1 MMQLVRFNPTREMVS
16 FQNRF
21 NQLFDN
27 FFYPDARG
35 VEPTSEPSWN
45 PRVDIYDEKDNIV
58 VKAEL
63 PGIEKKDVAVDL
75 KGRVLTLKGERSYD
89 NEVKEDKYFRRE
101 IHFGRFERSFTLPGE
116 VNPEAVNAEY
126 KDGVLKINIP
136 KPEEN
141 KPREIT
147 IH

>member
-1 MMQLVRFNPTREMVS
+1 MQLVRFNPIGNRLS
-16 FQNRF
+16 FQNHF
-21 NQLFDN
+21 NQMFDN
-27 FFYPDARG
+27 FFYTTAREADETQ
-35 VEPTSEPSWN
+35 VPSWN
-45 PRVDIYDEKDNIV
+45 PRVDIYDNKENIV

-63 PGIEKKDVAVDL
+63 PGVEKKDVVVDL

-101 IHFGRFERSFTLPGE
+101 SCFGRFERSFTLPGD
-116 VNPEAVNAEY
+116 VDSDAVKAEY
-126 KDGVLKINIP
+126 KDGILKINIP

-141 KPREIT
+141 KPKAIT

>member
-1 MMQLVRFNPTREMVS
+1 MQLVRFNPMGNRLS

-21 NQLFDN
+21 NHMFDN
-27 FFYPDARG
+27 FFCPAASG
-35 VEPTSEPSWN
+35 VDETSGPSWN
-45 PRVDIYDEKDNIV
+45 PRVDIYDDKDNIV

-63 PGIEKKDVAVDL
+63 PGIEKKDLVVDL
-75 KGRVLTLKGERSYD
+75 KGRVLTLKGDRSYD

-101 IHFGRFERSFTLPGE
+101 SCFGRFERSFTLPGD
-116 VNPEAVNAEY
+116 VDPEAVKAEY

-141 KPREIT
+141 KPKAIT